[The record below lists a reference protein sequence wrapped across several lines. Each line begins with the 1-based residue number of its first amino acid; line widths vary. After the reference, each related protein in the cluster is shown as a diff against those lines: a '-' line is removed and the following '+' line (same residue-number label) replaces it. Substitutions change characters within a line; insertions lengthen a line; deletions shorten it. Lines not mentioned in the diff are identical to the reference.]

1 VLCIVAQNLD
11 GLVSSGCASC
21 DGFMGY
27 YRAAVTVRNERS
39 LGENNEGVTEGSVV
53 EVSDARWEMRR
64 IYRQKTVG
72 LG

>member
-1 VLCIVAQNLD
+1 
-11 GLVSSGCASC
+11 
-21 DGFMGY
+21 MGY